1 MTNVF
6 FVDVDGDHRLGHK
19 RNQRQRNRR
28 QQRSHLLRLRQRSHL
43 LRLMRHKRNQRQRK
57 RLQQRSH
64 LLQLMSHLL
73 WLMSHLLRP
82 KNLDGSKDVKPARAR
97 LLAQ

>member
-6 FVDVDGDHRLGHK
+6 FVDVADDHRLGHK
-19 RNQRQRNRR
+19 RNQRQRNR
-28 QQRSHLLRLRQRSHL
+28 LRQRSHL
-43 LRLMRHKRNQRQRK
+43 LR
-57 RLQQRSH
+57 
-64 LLQLMSHLL
+64 
-73 WLMSHLLRP
+73 LMSHLLRP

>member
-19 RNQRQRNRR
+19 RNQRQRNR
-28 QQRSHLLRLRQRSHL
+28 LRQRSHL
-43 LRLMRHKRNQRQRK
+43 LR
-57 RLQQRSH
+57 
-64 LLQLMSHLL
+64 
-73 WLMSHLLRP
+73 LMSHLLRP
-82 KNLDGSKDVKPARAR
+82 KNLDGSKDVKPARAG

>member
-19 RNQRQRNRR
+19 RNQRQRNR
-28 QQRSHLLRLRQRSHL
+28 LRQRSHL
-43 LRLMRHKRNQRQRK
+43 LRL
-57 RLQQRSH
+57 QQRSH
-64 LLQLMSHLL
+64 LIR
-73 WLMSHLLRP
+73 LMSHLLRP

>member
-19 RNQRQRNRR
+19 RNQRQRNR
-28 QQRSHLLRLRQRSHL
+28 
-43 LRLMRHKRNQRQRK
+43 
-57 RLQQRSH
+57 LQQRSH

-73 WLMSHLLRP
+73 RP
-82 KNLDGSKDVKPARAR
+82 KNLDDSKDVKPARAG
-97 LLAQ
+97 LLAQKLIEIKK